1 MKRSDVIKLAL
12 EEVGYLGK
20 KTNAK
25 LYDKT
30 ANTSGKYNKY
40 AEELYEGGYYNGNKN
55 GYNYC
60 AVFCDWLF
68 YHLAG
73 SKEDAIEIK
82 PYNVY
87 NASCTWAK
95 KAYQS
100 AGRLSDKPEVGAQVF
115 FLNKA
120 GGSVSHTGMIVE
132 ITGDE
137 IVTVEGNVSNNVVSR
152 RFKLTDPILDSF
164 GLPFYEEDEPED
176 DDIEVSKEQIAALLQ
191 QVDNA
196 YQLIEGTYNKLKD
209 AGAQLTAALMQLDAV
224 KEVLE
229 HAND

>member
-20 KTNAK
+20 KSNAK
-25 LYDKT
+25 LYQKT

-40 AEELYEGGYYNGNKN
+40 AEELYEAGYYNANKN
-55 GYNYC
+55 GFNYC
-60 AVFCDWLF
+60 AIFVDWLF

-73 SKEDAIEIK
+73 SKEDAIEVK
-82 PYNVY
+82 PYNIY
-87 NASCTWAK
+87 NASCTWCK

-100 AGRLSDKPEVGAQVF
+100 AGRLSDKPEIGAQVF
-115 FLNKA
+115 FKNSA
-120 GGSVSHTGMIVE
+120 GEVAHTGIIVD
-132 ITGDE
+132 INSDE
-137 IVTVEGNVSNNVVSR
+137 GIVTVEGNVSNNVVTCTYDLTNSR
-152 RFKLTDPILDSF
+152 LDSF
-164 GLPFYEEDEPED
+164 GIPFYEEEPEED
-176 DDIEVSKEQIAALLQ
+176 GIKVTEEQIAALLQ

-196 YQLIEGTYNKLKD
+196 YQLIDGTYNKLKD
-209 AGAQLTAALMQLDAV
+209 AEGQLTAALMQLDAV

>member
-40 AEELYEGGYYNGNKN
+40 AQELYEAGYYNANKN
-55 GYNYC
+55 GFNYC
-60 AVFCDWLF
+60 AIFVDWLF

-73 SKEDAIEIK
+73 SKEDAIEVK
-82 PYNVY
+82 PYNIY
-87 NASCTWAK
+87 NASCTWCK

-100 AGRLSDKPEVGAQVF
+100 AGRLSDKPEIGAQVF
-115 FLNKA
+115 FKNSA
-120 GGSVSHTGMIVE
+120 GEVSHTGIIVD
-132 ITGDE
+132 INSDE
-137 IVTVEGNVSNNVVSR
+137 GIVTVEGNVSNNVVTSTYDLTNSR
-152 RFKLTDPILDSF
+152 LDSF
-164 GLPFYEEDEPED
+164 GLPFYEEEPEED
-176 DDIEVSKEQIAALLQ
+176 GIKVTEEQIAELLQ
-191 QVDNA
+191 QVENA
-196 YQLIEGTYNKLKD
+196 YQLIDGTYNKLKD

>member
-1 MKRSDVIKLAL
+1 MKAKDVIELAL
-12 EEVGYLGK
+12 SEVGYLGK

-40 AEELYEGGYYNGNKN
+40 AQELYEAGYYNANKN
-55 GYNYC
+55 GFNYC
-60 AVFCDWLF
+60 AIFVDWLF

-73 SKEDAIEIK
+73 SKEDAIEVK
-82 PYNVY
+82 PYNIY
-87 NASCTWAK
+87 NASCTWCK

-100 AGRLSDKPEVGAQVF
+100 AGRLSDKPEIGAQVF
-115 FLNKA
+115 FKNSA
-120 GGSVSHTGMIVE
+120 GEVSHTGIIVD
-132 ITGDE
+132 INSDE
-137 IVTVEGNVSNNVVSR
+137 GIVTVEGNVSNNVVTCTYDLTNSR
-152 RFKLTDPILDSF
+152 LDSF
-164 GLPFYEEDEPED
+164 GLPFYEEEPEED
-176 DDIEVSKEQIAALLQ
+176 GIKVTEEQIAALLQ

-196 YQLIEGTYNKLKD
+196 YQLIDGTYNKLKD
-209 AGAQLTAALMQLDAV
+209 AEGQLTAALMQLDAV